1 MGESERHT
9 TVSWI
14 LLLMEHQIPTKPKLK
29 VSVYTSKLG
38 STGTK
43 YLWCVCCDP
52 TSLGIFPHYS
62 IEYLIFFAFVM
73 YLVTHYKDLFN
84 SFIRMFPDG
93 IPIDTCLIC
102 SFSLF
107 KYSLLICLELIA
119 SLRSFQKRKTFL
131 SGNKIHL
138 ESLLNIQT
146 RIYLLAYK

>member
-1 MGESERHT
+1 
-9 TVSWI
+9 
-14 LLLMEHQIPTKPKLK
+14 
-29 VSVYTSKLG
+29 
-38 STGTK
+38 
-43 YLWCVCCDP
+43 
-52 TSLGIFPHYS
+52 
-62 IEYLIFFAFVM
+62 M

-119 SLRSFQKRKTFL
+119 SLRSYQKRKTFL